1 MVLGHFRIFGVLVSA
16 TTTLVGEEPR
26 DHVVLRTVKAPVVDK
41 LTDDERQDRAKT
53 THVCDQIED
62 GVTAS
67 RVNLQVPVALYRDFK
82 LGGVVLL
89 VAPVWKL
96 YKVKDSIVALL
107 SELSEVKKFIL
118 QDQLRLRDHEGL
130 GHGLVRVNAQPD
142 SLTLPHHSLLAEL
155 VRSEVRLIG
164 VKQQEAVLEIRENLL
179 VAKAVIAFAPPQLH
193 VELPGSLRVVVSHD
207 VHVFFV
213 YAEKLA
219 PVEVY

>member
-1 MVLGHFRIFGVLVSA
+1 MVSTSA
-16 TTTLVGEEPR
+16 ALVGEEPR
-26 DHVVLRTVKAPVVDK
+26 DHVVLGTVEAPIVDK
-41 LTDDERQDRAKT
+41 LTDDESQDGAKT
-53 THVCDQIED
+53 THVCDQIEY

-82 LGGVVLL
+82 LSGVVLL

-107 SELSEVKKFIL
+107 SELSEVEKFVL

-142 SLTLPHHSLLAEL
+142 SLTLPHHSLLTEL

-164 VKQQEAVLEIRENLL
+164 VKQQEAILKVRKNFL
-179 VAKAVIAFAPPQLH
+179 VAKAMIAFAPLQLH

-219 PVEVY
+219 PVEVD